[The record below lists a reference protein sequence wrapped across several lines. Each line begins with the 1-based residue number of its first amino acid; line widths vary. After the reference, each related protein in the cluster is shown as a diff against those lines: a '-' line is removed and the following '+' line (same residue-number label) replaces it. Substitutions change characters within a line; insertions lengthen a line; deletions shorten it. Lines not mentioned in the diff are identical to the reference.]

1 MDCNP
6 SPCFAEAEY
15 AEQRIPQYRGNPLIE
30 ALPLAETEEQVTTR
44 LFSMPEF
51 DPGQRDWLDVERI
64 QMLAQLASFMV
75 PLERHTQLS
84 YSIDALMRQGYIGRI
99 PHSVASTEVFRK
111 LYEQKTH
118 GRSFDPMGQLTAQLS
133 SSMVGVSGGGK
144 TSAIKRVL
152 QRYPQVI
159 HHPLYGIYQVP
170 YLHIETPYNGSA
182 LGLAQA
188 VFRKLDQLLPGAGY
202 VEQYANTRGVDNIM
216 GHVARLL
223 HMHCV
228 GLMVVDEIQNLEHSP
243 LNRQALMTLLVSASN
258 EFGVPLLFVGTYK
271 AKNILSLDFRQSR
284 RSVGYGIPEWGRLAK
299 GVDGQT
305 GEWEL
310 FIKVLWRFQ
319 WLRNPVEAS
328 PFLMDLLYDYS
339 QGIIDIAIK
348 LFACCQLRA
357 MMDGSEMITGR
368 LIADVAHSELAMLEP
383 MIDAL
388 RQGDYDALRQFEDI
402 APLHLGELL
411 AKVQQRYAGRK
422 VSGAAVKPDS
432 EQFKPMV
439 SSALEVLGFDPES
452 ADALAEGASEAT
464 DALTGVQQALAR
476 SRSGKRAQKDKAP
489 PKPVSYLPGD
499 YRNAFNRPEK
509 MSIFEQLG
517 QLGMLPELDV
527 LFAS

>member
-1 MDCNP
+1 MDYNP
-6 SPCFAEAEY
+6 KFNFHEACY
-15 AEQRIPQYRGNPLIE
+15 LPQRIPQYRGNPLIE

-44 LFSMPEF
+44 LFNMPEF
-51 DPGQRDWLDVERI
+51 DPAQRDWLDVERI

-75 PLERHTQLS
+75 PLERHTQFS

-99 PHSVASTEVFRK
+99 PHSVTSTEVFRK

-118 GRSFDPMGQLTAQLS
+118 GRSFDAMGQLTAQLS

-159 HHPLYGIYQVP
+159 HHPLYGIYQIP

-182 LGLAQA
+182 VGLAQA
-188 VFRKLDQLLPGAGY
+188 VFRKVDQLLPEADY
-202 VEQYANTRGVDNIM
+202 VSQYASSRGVDTLMN
-216 GHVARLL
+216 HAARVL

-228 GLMVVDEIQNLEHSP
+228 GLLVVDEIQNLEHSP
-243 LNRQALMTLLVSASN
+243 VNRQALMTLLVSASN
-258 EFGVPLLFVGTYK
+258 ELGVPLLFVGTYK

-299 GVDGQT
+299 GVAGQT
-305 GEWEL
+305 GEWEV

-319 WLRNPVEAS
+319 WVRNPVEAS
-328 PFLMDLLYDYS
+328 PFLMDLMYDYS

-357 MMDGSEMITGR
+357 MMDGSEVITGR
-368 LIADVAHSELAMLEP
+368 LIADVAHSELSMVEP

-388 RQGDYDALRQFEDI
+388 RRDDFEALSQFEDI
-402 APLHLGELL
+402 APLNLVELL
-411 AKVQQRYAGRK
+411 KKVQQRYEGRK
-422 VSGAAVKPDS
+422 VRGAAVKPDS

-439 SSALEVLGFDPES
+439 SSALEVLGFDAES
-452 ADALAEGASEAT
+452 ADALAEGASGAT
-464 DALTGVQQALAR
+464 DALAGVQHALAT
-476 SRSGKRAQKDKAP
+476 SRSGKRARKDKAP
-489 PKPVSYLPGD
+489 PKPATYLPGD
-499 YRNAFNRPEK
+499 YRNAFNRPEA
-509 MSIFEQLG
+509 MTIFEQLG
-517 QLGMLPELDV
+517 NLKMLPDLDE